1 MNLLIDQP
9 PQSVEIDGVE
19 FKINTD
25 YRLMVEFDNISNGPG
40 TNEEKSEKILIVINR
55 FYFGKQVQNL
65 DLALKLFCG
74 FTGVVMKLKLVSILP
89 LLNLNNLSTPLNVMG
104 H

>member
-55 FYFGKQVQNL
+55 FYF
-65 DLALKLFCG
+65 AG
-74 FTGVVMKLKLVSILP
+74 FIM
-89 LLNLNNLSTPLNVMG
+89 
-104 H
+104 